1 MVETDATMTETITSR
16 VEAVVMTN
24 VITRIKIGIDVA
36 VAIRE
41 VVDEIMRET
50 VTTGTEI
57 REVDPMKTLTRRGTE
72 DTSARRMTSMAETH
86 ATLRSAR
93 DLAEMTTGEEETME
107 AATTGLLDPD
117 LRQATTATSE
127 AAIAVVVGVETEA
140 DSEEVGEEDMEI
152 EVDVLAAAETE
163 TMLRSPRTHT
173 RCKSCPTCIS

>member
-72 DTSARRMTSMAETH
+72 DTSARRMTNMVETH
-86 ATLRSAR
+86 DTSRSAR
-93 DLAEMTTGEEETME
+93 DLAEMTTGEVETM
-107 AATTGLLDPD
+107 AVATTGPLDPD

-127 AAIAVVVGVETEA
+127 AAIAAVVEAETEV
-140 DSEEVGEEDMEI
+140 DSEEAGEEALEI
-152 EVDVLAAAETE
+152 EVDVLVAAVIETI
-163 TMLRSPRTHT
+163 LRSPRTHT
-173 RCKSCPTCIS
+173 RCK